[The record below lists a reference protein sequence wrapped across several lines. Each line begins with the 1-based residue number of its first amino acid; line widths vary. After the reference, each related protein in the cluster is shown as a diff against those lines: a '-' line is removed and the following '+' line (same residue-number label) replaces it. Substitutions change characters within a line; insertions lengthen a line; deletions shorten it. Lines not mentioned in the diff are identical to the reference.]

1 MSTIKG
7 MDMMKTIRR
16 EIERSP
22 QNRRQICLA
31 TGINETAMHRI
42 MEKDGSCMAG
52 TADKL
57 LEYFGYELRKRKETH

>member
-1 MSTIKG
+1 
-7 MDMMKTIRR
+7 MMKLIRR

-42 MEKDGSCMAG
+42 MEKDGSCMAE